1 MCLCL
6 TTGGYSRKQ
15 AKEDIPCYKVL
26 LNIRK
31 EDGSIELVSPYMR
44 QCKWKIGETKYDKK
58 KACGTISTFKEVN
71 GGYLHTFKDLDV
83 ALFSINLP
91 GYHAF
96 TRIYKAI
103 IPKGTYYYE
112 GYSSFGGN
120 SYASK
125 ALKIVDECF
134 KEKTHK

>member
-31 EDGSIELVSPYMR
+31 EDGSIELVSPYIQ

-58 KACGTISTFKEVN
+58 KAHGTISTFKEVT
-71 GGYLHTFKDLDV
+71 GGYLHTFKDL
-83 ALFSINLP
+83 ASCFYMNSP
-91 GYHAF
+91 GQHTF
-96 TRIYKAI
+96 TRVYKAI
-103 IPKGTYYYE
+103 IPKGTYYYD
-112 GYSSFGGN
+112 GHCSFGGN

-134 KEKTHK
+134 KEKTPK

>member
-26 LNIRK
+26 LNIKK
-31 EDGSIELVSPYMR
+31 EDGSIELVSPYM
-44 QCKWKIGETKYDKK
+44 QKCKWKIGETKYDKK
-58 KACGTISTFKEVN
+58 KTNRTISTFKEVN
-71 GGYLHTFKDLDV
+71 GGYLHTFKDLESCFFMNSQG
-83 ALFSINLP
+83 L
-91 GYHAF
+91 HAF
-96 TRIYKAI
+96 TRVYKAI
-103 IPKGTYYYE
+103 IPKGTYYYD